1 MNLTY
6 IERTFHST
14 VAECTFFL
22 STNGTISSTAQMLH
36 HKPNLNKFKTIE
48 TVSSP
53 FSDHG
58 TIKPEISSVR
68 KMGKFTFLSKQC
80 VKEENKRE
88 IRKYFEMKTQYTQN
102 YEMQ

>member
-1 MNLTY
+1 MY
-6 IERTFHST
+6 ILLKHKWNNFQHSPNVT
-14 VAECTFFL
+14 
-22 STNGTISSTAQMLH
+22 SQ
-36 HKPNLNKFKTIE
+36 PNLNKFKTIE
-48 TVSSP
+48 TISSP

>member
-22 STNGTISSTAQMLH
+22 STNGTISSTGQMLH

-80 VKEENKRE
+80 VK
-88 IRKYFEMKTQYTQN
+88 KTRGKLGNTLR
-102 YEMQ
+102 